1 MEVTPGTARAQAFR
15 EATDWLILLQEEPDD
30 RDLRLRFDA
39 WCRANPV
46 NAEAWA
52 ATQRT
57 ADVAAAM
64 TPAHAGEWEPGVL
77 RHRNGS
83 DAPRWSRRR
92 IGVAVASM
100 ALAACIAVA
109 AVPSLL
115 LQLQA
120 DYTTGT
126 AQLRAL
132 DLPDGSRL
140 TLAPSS
146 AVAVA
151 FTPGERRLRLLEGQ
165 AFFEVVRDPARPF
178 RVEAGAVEASA
189 LGTSFD
195 VRREGLEVTVSVQD
209 GTVQVDVSEPPQH
222 VVERLE
228 AGQSVRV
235 AARGKVERTENPAGV
250 TAAWRKGQLLS
261 HDRPLREAIDQ
272 LRRYYRGTIVVTDGA
287 FAERT
292 VTGVYN
298 LDDPEEA
305 LRGIVQAHGGT
316 VRRITPWLMVVSG
329 P

>member
-30 RDLRLRFDA
+30 RDLRHRFDDWRSA
-39 WCRANPV
+39 SPV

-57 ADVAAAM
+57 AHVAAAM
-64 TPAHAGEWEPGVL
+64 TPAHAAEWEPAL
-77 RHRNGS
+77 LQRRS
-83 DAPRWSRRR
+83 ARRAPRWSRRG

-115 LQLQA
+115 LQLRS

-126 AQLRAL
+126 AQQRML
-132 DLPDGSRL
+132 DLPDGSRV

-146 AVAVA
+146 AIAVA

-165 AFFEVVRDPARPF
+165 AFFEVARDPARPF
-178 RVEAGAVEASA
+178 RVEAGAVEASV

-195 VRREGLEVTVSVQD
+195 VRWDRPDVTVSVQE
-209 GTVQVDVSEPPQH
+209 GIVQIDVADPETRA
-222 VVERLE
+222 ERLE

-235 AARGKVERTENPAGV
+235 APRGKLERSENPPGV

-272 LRRYYRGTIVVTDGA
+272 LRRYYRGTIVITDGA
-287 FAERT
+287 LAERT

-298 LDDPEEA
+298 LDDPEQA

-329 P
+329 S